1 MKKRSINV
9 FSQPIQKIDN
19 CLACG
24 SDNLMPVLDL
34 NTQPLANSYKKG
46 KYAAEESYPLA
57 INVCKNCHHVQLT
70 HMVDPDLMYKDY
82 LYVSGTTKTYLDYM
96 DWFGP
101 FCREKHG
108 DPKSVLD
115 IGCNDG
121 SQLNVFKSMG
131 LDTYGVD
138 PAVNLYPL
146 SSENH
151 NVCCGY
157 FDDNYK
163 QKVDLIISQN
173 SFAHNQNPLEFLLNS
188 KNNLNPNGLIFI
200 QTSQSNMITHNEFD
214 TIYHEHISFYNIK
227 SMKMLCNRAGLNLID
242 VVKTPIH
249 GISYVFIISAD
260 REAPYT
266 IDNLI
271 AMETVSGL
279 YNDVTYQEYS
289 ETCLK
294 SVEKSKN
301 YIDSMKK
308 NGAIIVGYGAPA
320 KGNTFLNFSKIRM
333 DFIVD
338 DNKLKQGMFT
348 PGSSIPIVSSD
359 DIKNLNPDVF
369 VVFVPLA
376 WNFFKEIKQRIKA
389 IRNNPNDVFLNLNDI

>member
-1 MKKRSINV
+1 
-9 FSQPIQKIDN
+9 
-19 CLACG
+19 
-24 SDNLMPVLDL
+24 
-34 NTQPLANSYKKG
+34 
-46 KYAAEESYPLA
+46 
-57 INVCKNCHHVQLT
+57 
-70 HMVDPDLMYKDY
+70 
-82 LYVSGTTKTYLDYM
+82 
-96 DWFGP
+96 
-101 FCREKHG
+101 
-108 DPKSVLD
+108 
-115 IGCNDG
+115 
-121 SQLNVFKSMG
+121 
-131 LDTYGVD
+131 
-138 PAVNLYPL
+138 
-146 SSENH
+146 
-151 NVCCGY
+151 
-157 FDDNYK
+157 
-163 QKVDLIISQN
+163 
-173 SFAHNQNPLEFLLNS
+173 
-188 KNNLNPNGLIFI
+188 
-200 QTSQSNMITHNEFD
+200 
-214 TIYHEHISFYNIK
+214 
-227 SMKMLCNRAGLNLID
+227 